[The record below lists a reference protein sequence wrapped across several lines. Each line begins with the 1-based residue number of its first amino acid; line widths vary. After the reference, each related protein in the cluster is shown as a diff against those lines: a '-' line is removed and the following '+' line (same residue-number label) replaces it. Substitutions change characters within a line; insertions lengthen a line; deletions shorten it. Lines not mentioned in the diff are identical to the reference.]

1 MSKIK
6 PKRAWSSKE
15 FTNFSGLGNG
25 TLPNSNGAADICNF
39 RIRSDG
45 TLETRS
51 GSRLLISFSDGA
63 IRGMWEGS
71 ISGQNGFFVAAGN
84 RLYRLTNGGTEKVA
98 VGTLSSSAGK
108 VTFCR
113 YNGQLLVLDGTQM
126 KIFRPSEEKFD
137 TLVPYAPLIGYNWH
151 PTNYG
156 EEYEPVNLL
165 TPRMRIH
172 YLNST
177 GSTVF
182 YLPYYPQSIDR
193 VLVDGKTVT
202 DYTFTTDTNYVT
214 LSKESVGTVVEI
226 AFSVDLNAS
235 LREKLLAA
243 ANGIVDPS
251 KNAETLLLYGIEN
264 GNQLYISTT
273 PDSNQINYSLLFY
286 NRSDAVYFTGSDVL
300 FLGDSLHPITAMCR
314 YYDAML
320 AFSARQTWLLEKE
333 NGKMTAKTMLNGIG
347 NSAPGAALLCDGEP
361 VLIHESGIFQLHSTR
376 SQADAPVCENI
387 ADAVKDLLPSAL
399 ATSAVSFWDAQH
411 HELWLRVPEEDN
423 DTVWVWNA
431 QIRQWY
437 RFSGLQPSML
447 FASSLGTLFAVG
459 NLLNKTEDHLFTDS
473 GNSYSATYQSAYFDF
488 DHAETPRRS
497 VRAVLC
503 AAPRGCTT
511 NLIIESDRGT
521 QQFIFPSP
529 STVSAPQVFDVRLRP
544 CRHHFLRFRISTI
557 GSAKS
562 AVYKLS
568 FFTNL

>member
-214 LSKESVGTVVEI
+214 LLKESVGTVVEI

-235 LREKLLAA
+235 LREKLLAT

-273 PDSNQINYSLLFY
+273 PDSNQINYSRLFY

>member
-1 MSKIK
+1 
-6 PKRAWSSKE
+6 
-15 FTNFSGLGNG
+15 
-25 TLPNSNGAADICNF
+25 
-39 RIRSDG
+39 
-45 TLETRS
+45 
-51 GSRLLISFSDGA
+51 
-63 IRGMWEGS
+63 
-71 ISGQNGFFVAAGN
+71 
-84 RLYRLTNGGTEKVA
+84 
-98 VGTLSSSAGK
+98 
-108 VTFCR
+108 
-113 YNGQLLVLDGTQM
+113 
-126 KIFRPSEEKFD
+126 
-137 TLVPYAPLIGYNWH
+137 
-151 PTNYG
+151 
-156 EEYEPVNLL
+156 
-165 TPRMRIH
+165 
-172 YLNST
+172 
-177 GSTVF
+177 
-182 YLPYYPQSIDR
+182 
-193 VLVDGKTVT
+193 
-202 DYTFTTDTNYVT
+202 
-214 LSKESVGTVVEI
+214 
-226 AFSVDLNAS
+226 
-235 LREKLLAA
+235 
-243 ANGIVDPS
+243 
-251 KNAETLLLYGIEN
+251 
-264 GNQLYISTT
+264 
-273 PDSNQINYSLLFY
+273 
-286 NRSDAVYFTGSDVL
+286 
-300 FLGDSLHPITAMCR
+300 
-314 YYDAML
+314 
-320 AFSARQTWLLEKE
+320 
-333 NGKMTAKTMLNGIG
+333 MTAKTMLNGIG